1 MRLVEMKKDNMKK
14 TLAVRCV
21 VAAVLFLIVVWIAWG
36 NKALMTSSITVC
48 GGRVLPALS
57 GFRIAHISDLHNARF
72 GENNEYLLQVLS
84 QSKPDIIVITGDLVD
99 ARRTDIAAALG
110 FAKDA
115 VTIAPVYYVTGNH
128 ETALPQQQYEQLMEG
143 LETAGVTVLAN
154 DAVTVTYHGEEITVV
169 GLSDPAS
176 MAASRL
182 SRLTDKEERYV
193 ILLAHRPD
201 FFEEYAE
208 GGADLVFSGHAHG
221 GQFRL
226 PFIGGL
232 MAPDQGLFPKYDAG
246 LYRDGNTS
254 MVVSRGL
261 GNSIIPFR
269 INNRPEIILV
279 ELKAD

>member
-1 MRLVEMKKDNMKK
+1 MKKDNMKK

>member
-1 MRLVEMKKDNMKK
+1 MKKDNMKK

-115 VTIAPVYYVTGNH
+115 VTIAPFYYVTGNH